1 MNRKE
6 WLDEIESTFQDEKF
20 TAAQIRYF
28 RPDRFIK
35 MAGRIEEFKS
45 DCKICETYF
54 DEAVEA
60 ISRLKSEKGISEE
73 AFYAYNSLFKK
84 LTEHLRVKHKLV
96 FPRYYSSIFTLI
108 GILSG
113 LVIWLVIWQF
123 LGTKIDPIIDNKTM
137 FLILGFAGLSI
148 GRLVGNRKDKKIQ
161 DLNLRIY

>member
-1 MNRKE
+1 MNRQQWFEK
-6 WLDEIESTFQDEKF
+6 IELTFQDEKF
-20 TAAQIRYF
+20 TAKQMRYF
-28 RPDRFIK
+28 RPDRFFK

-54 DEAVEA
+54 DEAVEI

-84 LTEHLRVKHKLV
+84 LTEHLRVKHQLV

-113 LVIWLVIWQF
+113 FAIWFLFWQF
-123 LGTKIDPIIDNKTM
+123 IGSKMDFILDNKSM
-137 FLILGFAGLSI
+137 FLILGFAGLSV
-148 GRLVGNRKDKKIQ
+148 GRLVGSRKDKKIRE
-161 DLNLRIY
+161 LNLRLY

>member
-6 WLDEIESTFQDEKF
+6 WLDEIEITFQDEKF
-20 TAAQIRYF
+20 TATQIRYF

-45 DCKICETYF
+45 DCKICETFF
-54 DEAVEA
+54 DEAVEI

-73 AFYAYNSLFKK
+73 VFYAYNNLFKK
-84 LTEHLRVKHKLV
+84 LTEHLRVKHHLV

-113 LVIWLVIWQF
+113 LVIWLVIWHF
-123 LGTKIDPIIDNKTM
+123 LGTKMEFIFDNKTM
-137 FLILGFAGLSI
+137 FLIFGFAGLSL
-148 GRLVGNRKDKKIQ
+148 GRLIGSRKDKKIQ
-161 DLNLRIY
+161 ELNLRIY

>member
-1 MNRKE
+1 MNRKD
-6 WLDEIESTFQDEKF
+6 WLEEIESAFQDEKF

-54 DEAVEA
+54 DEAVKV
-60 ISRLKSEKGISEE
+60 ISRLKTEKGISEE
-73 AFYAYNSLFKK
+73 AFYLYNNLFKK
-84 LTEHLRVKHKLV
+84 ITEHLRINHKLV

-113 LVIWLVIWQF
+113 LVIWLVIWRF
-123 LGTKIDPIIDNKTM
+123 LGAKIDLIFDNRTM
-137 FLILGFAGLSI
+137 FLIFGFAGLSI
-148 GRLVGNRKDKKIQ
+148 GRLVGSRKDKKIQ
-161 DLNLRIY
+161 ELNLRIY